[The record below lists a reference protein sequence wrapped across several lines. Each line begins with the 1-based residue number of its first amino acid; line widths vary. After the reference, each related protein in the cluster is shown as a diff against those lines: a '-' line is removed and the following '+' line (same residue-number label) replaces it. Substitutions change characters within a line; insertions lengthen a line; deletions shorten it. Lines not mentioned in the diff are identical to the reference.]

1 MLSLSSTAEALT
13 GLLHAKEV
21 HVQAYTLPP
30 DVAYDLTIAARRGA
44 HVSVE
49 LEGTPHNDRS
59 GRLARENGRIVERL
73 RAAGVDARLSDPVHA
88 KLIEEDGTLYLDAK
102 NWRNGDLVLRADRAD
117 AAAIPMIKHQALAA
131 EARLL
136 NAAQVNDGAIV
147 ASESFGRG
155 NSVYFALDRLAKE
168 GLSPRL
174 LVCARELS
182 GNVVERATLAKLVR
196 DGVRVRVTKDSEKL
210 AAVGDGAWIGS
221 ANATIAFQ
229 AADLP
234 DWGVATRDPSIAR
247 AVRNRLETEWDAAK
261 EFKRL
266 TT

>member
-1 MLSLSSTAEALT
+1 MLSLSSTGEALR

-30 DVAYDLTIAARRGA
+30 DAVRDLRLAARRGA
-44 HVSVE
+44 HITVE
-49 LEGTPHNDRS
+49 LEGTPHNDRN
-59 GRLARENGRIVERL
+59 GRLARENGRIAELL
-73 RAAGVDARLSDPVHA
+73 RADGVDARLSDPVHA
-88 KLIEEDGTLYLDAK
+88 KLIDEDGTLYLDAK
-102 NWRNGDLVLRADRAD
+102 NWRNGDLVLRADGPD
-117 AAAIPMIKHQALAA
+117 AAEIPMIKHEALAA

-136 NAAQVNDGAIV
+136 NDAHASDAAIV

-168 GLSPRL
+168 GCSPRL
-174 LVCARELS
+174 LICARELS
-182 GNVVERATLAKLVR
+182 GNARERTTLAKLVR
-196 DGVRVRVTKDSEKL
+196 DGVRVRVSKDSEKL
-210 AAVGDGAWIGS
+210 AAVAGGAWIGS

-234 DWGVATRDPSIAR
+234 DWGLGSRDPSIVR
-247 AVRNRLETEWDAAK
+247 AVRNRLEAEWDGAK
-261 EFKRL
+261 EFRCP